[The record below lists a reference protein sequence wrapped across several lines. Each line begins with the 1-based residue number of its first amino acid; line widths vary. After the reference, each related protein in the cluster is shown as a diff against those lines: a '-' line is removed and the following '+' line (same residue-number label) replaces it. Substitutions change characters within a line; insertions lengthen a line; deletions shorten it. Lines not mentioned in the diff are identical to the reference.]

1 MKIKAPKGP
10 GPIVTKGGSPVGP
23 ALTPTKMPMKSK
35 KIMPPKGK
43 AAYK

>member
-10 GPIVTKGGSPVGP
+10 GPIATKGGPPQAP
-23 ALTPTKMPMKSK
+23 AMQPAKLPMKSK

-43 AAYK
+43 GCYK